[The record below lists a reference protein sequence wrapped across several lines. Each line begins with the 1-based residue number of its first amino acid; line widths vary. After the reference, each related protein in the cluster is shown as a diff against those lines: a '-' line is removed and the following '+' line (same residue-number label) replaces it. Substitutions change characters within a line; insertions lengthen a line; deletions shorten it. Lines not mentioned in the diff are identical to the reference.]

1 MIVVHYILLLL
12 RSRFLLNKAV
22 YDTKKMSLKGPCILA
37 WFWVRFP
44 EHFMFIYTTLLA
56 QLHANYG
63 ETYDVT
69 YHGRH
74 TNDSSFI

>member
-1 MIVVHYILLLL
+1 MV
-12 RSRFLLNKAV
+12 
-22 YDTKKMSLKGPCILA
+22 LKNVLERAMPVLA

-44 EHFMFIYTTLLA
+44 EHFMFIFTAFLP
-56 QLHANYG
+56 QLHASYG
-63 ETYDVT
+63 EAYDVT

>member
-1 MIVVHYILLLL
+1 MPV
-12 RSRFLLNKAV
+12 
-22 YDTKKMSLKGPCILA
+22 LA

-56 QLHANYG
+56 QLHASYG
-63 ETYDVT
+63 EAYDVT

-74 TNDSSFI
+74 TNDSSFSYIEDEMYHKPQGLLLYHAGIDRILL